1 MLANHTYT
9 GSNNKQNTMFPLE
22 VMYVT
27 QGEGGSYSHAG
38 TYAMDFQGMYNVSTR
53 RLRCPYYA
61 PVDMQMVA
69 IADSASHSYVYTS
82 LSEVN
87 FVDGTTGYFTILVAH
102 DDTAYSIGRRVNQG
116 QMLGQTGTYGIS
128 TGDHVHIEAKKGT
141 YEGCHYNSDG
151 VYMLTNSTHL
161 YDLMGIDDTLI
172 AVDGGYNWL
181 DYGTTPTPT
190 FDNKRKKFPWVLYA
204 NKLRKLR

>member
-38 TYAMDFQGMYNVSTR
+38 TYAMDFQGMYNASSR
-53 RLRCPYYA
+53 RYRCPYYA
-61 PVDMQMVA
+61 PVDMRMVA

-82 LSEVN
+82 LQEVN
-87 FVDGTTGYFTILVAH
+87 FIDGTSGYFTILVAH
-102 DDTAYSIGRRVNQG
+102 DDTSYNVGRIVNQG

-151 VYMLTNSTHL
+151 IYMLTNSTHL
-161 YDLMGIDDTLI
+161 FDLMGVDDTLI
-172 AVDGGYNWL
+172 LVSGGYNWI
-181 DYGTTPTPT
+181 DYGTSPTPT
-190 FDNKRKKFPWVLYA
+190 IYKKKKSFPWVLYA